1 MNKITN
7 DDVVSTDQII
17 GGMDSALNTLEEMER
32 MIELKKK
39 NNATLAK
46 MVDELSDEDSDR

>member
-1 MNKITN
+1 MNKIMN

-39 NNATLAK
+39 NNAALAK
-46 MVDELSDEDSDR
+46 MVEKISGMRSE

>member
-1 MNKITN
+1 MTNITN
-7 DDVVSTDQII
+7 DDVVSTDQLI

-46 MVDELSDEDSDR
+46 MVEELENN